1 MLNCSLPP
9 FCLNQNLPVLC
20 TSLYTAKYTLY
31 CQMLKLSLKLIVLL
45 GTSLA
50 VQLSMQKAWV
60 QSLFRELDPT
70 CTNEGQR
77 SYVPQARP
85 SIAKK
90 KKKKTINDHSMFC
103 NSSVIFFILNTTLI
117 TSIFES

>member
-1 MLNCSLPP
+1 MLNCSLLP

-20 TSLYTAKYTLY
+20 TTSLYTAKYTLY

-70 CTNEGQR
+70 CTNEGQN

-90 KKKKTINDHSMFC
+90 KKTKTH
-103 NSSVIFFILNTTLI
+103 
-117 TSIFES
+117 